1 MPSDPKPSFD
11 DALLST
17 MAQESDP
24 DSGEI
29 AAAWAARVAMEE
41 ASTLADHDG
50 APRPASAEVTII
62 DRYRVLRELGR
73 GGMGVTYLAY
83 DEALDRRVA
92 IKLVHPGIQG
102 GIRAQLRLRREAQ
115 ALARLAHPNIVHVY
129 EVGTYQER
137 VFIVMEFVRGQT
149 LDAWLAAGERT
160 WPQILDVFRQAGK
173 GLRAAHEAGLVHRD
187 FKPANVLV
195 GDDDRVRV
203 VDFGL
208 ARLAEQLDTPDT
220 IDTDTGSMEE
230 DASGSSDLDLSLTRT
245 GARLGTPAYMAP
257 EQLAGRTVDV
267 RSDQFSF
274 CVSLF
279 EALYADRPFAGNN
292 AAALQDSIERGLPR
306 RVAQDSPVPAW
317 VEQVVTRGLAAD
329 PAARWPSMEA
339 LLDALARDPAQVRR
353 RLLLGGALGL
363 SLLSLGAAIV
373 AVIAVEQGARAERC
387 SSAADELDE
396 TWNPARRQAVQQ
408 AILATGVPF
417 AADTWE
423 RTAAALDRYADE
435 WTEASTDA
443 CEDTIVRVEQ
453 SEDVRYLR
461 VLCLAERRRSMHALA
476 QALTDV
482 DAESITEAA
491 GAVNTLPRIASC
503 TDMNYLRA
511 RVRPPRNADVAAQ
524 VDALRSQLAL
534 AAEKEEIGQYEA
546 GLALAQDVARAAI
559 RLDYPPLM
567 AEVWLRVGSLQ
578 AELGAHAEAEA
589 ILRDAFFEARRSDHR
604 EVAGEAAARLVFVLG
619 ERMSRFEDARTWGLH
634 AEIEIE
640 AAGSP
645 ELRALLLNNLG
656 QSFLRQQ
663 RHAEAAEHLK
673 KAVDIA
679 TRALG
684 PEHPDVGRWINN
696 LGLVAKEQGHYE
708 QAEAHHRKALAIIE
722 QALGPEHPHV
732 AIMTYNLGQAL
743 QARGDHE
750 QAALQYRNALVH
762 MERSLDSGHLLM
774 AWPLLSLASL
784 HLDSGQPAKALPLAE
799 HALRVLEPH
808 PVDAASDLAEA
819 RFVVAR
825 VLAAIGQA
833 GDMPRAIALAHQARD
848 VYRDIWRATP
858 SPAHERALAE
868 ITVWLSEVDASPGRA
883 PSAPSTPGQ

>member
-1 MPSDPKPSFD
+1 MPSEPKPSFK
-11 DALLST
+11 DALVST
-17 MAQESDP
+17 MAQESESDA
-24 DSGEI
+24 DV

-41 ASTLADHDG
+41 ASTLAEHDG
-50 APRPASAEVTII
+50 PDAPRSLASSEVTII
-62 DRYRVLRELGR
+62 DRYRVLREIGR

-115 ALARLAHPNIVHVY
+115 ALARLAHPHIVHVY
-129 EVGTYQER
+129 EVGSYQER

-160 WPQILDVFRQAGK
+160 WPAVLEVFRQAGK
-173 GLRAAHEAGLVHRD
+173 GLRAAHESGLVHRD

-208 ARLAEQLDTPDT
+208 ARLAEQLDTLDT
-220 IDTDTGSMEE
+220 LDTDQGSME
-230 DASGSSDLDLSLTRT
+230 DGSSGSSELDLSLTRT

-257 EQLAGRTVDV
+257 EQLAGRIVDV

-274 CVSLF
+274 CVSLY
-279 EALYADRPFAGNN
+279 EALYADRPFAGAS
-292 AAALQDSIERGLPR
+292 AAALQDSIERGVPR
-306 RVAQDSPVPAW
+306 RVTQDSTVPVW
-317 VEQVVTRGLAAD
+317 VDQAVTRGLAAD

-339 LLDALARDPAQVRR
+339 LLGALARDPAQIWRR
-353 RLLLGGALGL
+353 RVLAGALGL

-387 SSAADELDE
+387 SGAADELGE
-396 TWNPARRQAVQQ
+396 TWSPARRQAVQQ
-408 AILATGVPF
+408 AILATGVPY
-417 AADTWE
+417 AADTWQ
-423 RTAAALDRYADE
+423 RTATALDRYADE
-435 WTEASTDA
+435 WAEASTDA

-461 VLCLAERRRSMHALA
+461 VLCLAERRRSMHALV

-482 DAESITEAA
+482 DATSITEAA
-491 GAVNTLPRIASC
+491 GAVNTLPRIESC
-503 TDMNYLRA
+503 TDMNYLRS
-511 RVRPPRNADVAAQ
+511 RVRPPRDSEVAAQ

-534 AAEKEEIGQYEA
+534 AAEQEEIGQYEA
-546 GLALAQDVARAAI
+546 GLALAQDVARAASQ
-559 RLDYPPLM
+559 LDYPPLM
-567 AEVWLRVGSLQ
+567 AEVWLRVGSLR
-578 AELGAHAEAEA
+578 AELGAHAQAEA
-589 ILRDAFFEARRSDHR
+589 ILRDAFFEARRAEHR

-619 ERMSRFEDARTWGLH
+619 ERMDRFEDARTWALH

-663 RHAEAAEHLK
+663 RHAEAAEHLQ
-673 KAVDIA
+673 KAVDLA

-684 PEHPDVGRWINN
+684 PEHPDVGRWLNN

-708 QAEAHHRKALAIIE
+708 QAEAHNRKALAIIE
-722 QALGPEHPHV
+722 PALGPEHPHV
-732 AIMTYNLGQAL
+732 AILTYNLGQVL
-743 QARGDHE
+743 QAQGDRE
-750 QAALQYRNALVH
+750 QAALHYRSALAK

-774 AWPLLSLASL
+774 AWPLLSLAAL
-784 HLDSGQPAKALPLAE
+784 HLEGGQPAKALPLAE
-799 HALRVLEPH
+799 HALRVLEAH
-808 PVDAASDLAEA
+808 PDAASDIAEA
-819 RFVVAR
+819 RFTVAR
-825 VLAAIGQA
+825 ALAAAGQ
-833 GDMPRAIALAHQARD
+833 DMPRAIALARQARAA
-848 VYRDIWRATP
+848 YRAAA
-858 SPAHERALAE
+858 SPADKRALADVE
-868 ITVWLSEVDASPGRA
+868 TWLSVHARA
-883 PSAPSTPGQ
+883 PSAPGQ

>member
-1 MPSDPKPSFD
+1 MPSESKPSFE

-17 MAQESDP
+17 MAQENEP
-24 DSGEI
+24 DGDEV
-29 AAAWAARVAMEE
+29 AAAWAARLAMEE
-41 ASTLADHDG
+41 ARTLADHEG
-50 APRPASAEVTII
+50 APRLASADVTII
-62 DRYRVLRELGR
+62 GGYRVLRELGR

-83 DEALDRRVA
+83 DEDLERKVA

-149 LDAWLAAGERT
+149 LDAWLASGERT
-160 WPQILDVFRQAGK
+160 WPQILDVLRQAGK

-230 DASGSSDLDLSLTRT
+230 TGSSDLDLSLTRT

-279 EALYADRPFAGNN
+279 EALYADRPFAGES
-292 AAALQDSIERGLPR
+292 AAALQDSIERGQPR
-306 RVAQDSPVPAW
+306 RVPQDSPVPAW
-317 VEQVVTRGLAAD
+317 VEQVVVRGLAAD
-329 PAARWPSMEA
+329 PAARWPSMQA

-353 RLLLGGALGL
+353 RLLLGGAVGL
-363 SLLSLGAAIV
+363 SFLSLGAAIV

-387 SSAADELDE
+387 SAAADELDE

-423 RTAAALDRYADE
+423 RTATALDRYADE

-461 VLCLAERRRSMHALA
+461 VLCLAERRRSMHALV

-491 GAVNTLPRIASC
+491 SAVNTLPRIASC
-503 TDMNYLRA
+503 IDMNYLRS
-511 RVRPPRNADVAAQ
+511 RVEPPRDSDVATQ
-524 VDALRSQLAL
+524 VEALRSQLAL

-546 GLALAQDVARAAI
+546 GLALAQDVARAAS

-578 AELGAHAEAEA
+578 AELGAHAEADA

-619 ERMSRFEDARTWGLH
+619 ERMSRFEEARTWALH

-656 QSFLRQQ
+656 QSYLRQQ

-708 QAEAHHRKALAIIE
+708 EAEAHHRKALAIIE
-722 QALGPEHPHV
+722 RALGPEHPHV
-732 AIMTYNLGQAL
+732 AFLTYNLGQAL
-743 QARGDHE
+743 HARGDRE
-750 QAALQYRNALVH
+750 QAEIHYRDALVK
-762 MERSLDSGHLLM
+762 MERSLDPGHPLR
-774 AWPLLSLASL
+774 ASPLLSLATL
-784 HLDSGQPAKALPLAE
+784 HLEDGQPAKALPLAE

-808 PVDAASDLAEA
+808 AEDAASELAEA
-819 RFVVAR
+819 RFLIAR
-825 VLAAIGQA
+825 ALAAAGQA
-833 GDMPRAIALAHQARD
+833 GDMPRAIALARQARD
-848 VYRDIWRATP
+848 TYRATA
-858 SPAHERALAE
+858 SHAHERALAD
-868 ITVWLSEVDASPGRA
+868 VNAWLAEREAPPTRP
-883 PSAPSTPGQ
+883 PSAPGQ

>member
-1 MPSDPKPSFD
+1 MPSERKPSFE

-17 MAQESDP
+17 MAREGDRDADEVA
-24 DSGEI
+24 DSLAERI
-29 AAAWAARVAMEE
+29 AMEE
-41 ASTLADHDG
+41 ASTLSDHEG
-50 APRPASAEVTII
+50 GPRIASVEITII

-83 DEALDRRVA
+83 DQALERNVA

-137 VFIVMEFVRGQT
+137 VFIAMEFVRGQT
-149 LDAWLAAGERT
+149 LDAWLASGERAWT
-160 WPQILDVFRQAGK
+160 DILEVFRQAGK
-173 GLRAAHEAGLVHRD
+173 GLRAAHAAGLVHRD

-220 IDTDTGSMEE
+220 IDSDTGSMEE
-230 DASGSSDLDLSLTRT
+230 TSSELDLSLTRT

-279 EALYADRPFAGNN
+279 EALYADRPFTGDT

-317 VEQVVTRGLAAD
+317 VEQVVVRGLAAD

-339 LLDALARDPAQVRR
+339 LLDALARDPVQVRR

-373 AVIAVEQGARAERC
+373 AVIAVEQGARAQRC
-387 SSAADELDE
+387 SAAADELDE

-408 AILATGVPF
+408 AILSTNVPY
-417 AADTWE
+417 AADTWG

-453 SEDVRYLR
+453 SEDVRHLR
-461 VLCLAERRRSMHALA
+461 VLCLAERRRSMHALV

-491 GAVNTLPRIASC
+491 SAVNTLPRIASC
-503 TDMNYLRA
+503 TDMNYLRS
-511 RVRPPRNADVAAQ
+511 RVRPPRNAEVAAQ

-546 GLALAQDVARAAI
+546 GLALAQDVARAAR

-619 ERMSRFEDARTWGLH
+619 ERMSRFEDARTWALH

-640 AAGSP
+640 AAGSL

-656 QSFLRQQ
+656 QSYLRQQ
-663 RHAEAAEHLK
+663 RHAEAAEHLTR
-673 KAVDIA
+673 AVDLA

-684 PEHPDVGRWINN
+684 PDHPDVGRWINN

-708 QAEAHHRKALAIIE
+708 QAEAHHRRALAILE
-722 QALGPEHPHV
+722 PALGSEHPHV
-732 AIMTYNLGQAL
+732 ASMTYNLGQAL
-743 QARGDHE
+743 HARGDRE
-750 QAALQYRNALVH
+750 QAASHYRDALVK
-762 MERSLDSGHLLM
+762 MERSLGSGHVLM
-774 AWPLLSLASL
+774 AWPLSSLAAL
-784 HLDSGQPAKALPLAE
+784 HLESGQTASALPLAE
-799 HALRVLEPH
+799 RALRVLEAH
-808 PVDAASDLAEA
+808 PADTASDLAEA
-819 RFVVAR
+819 RFLLAR
-825 VLAAIGQA
+825 ALAAGGQA
-833 GDMPRAIALAHQARD
+833 GDMPRALALARQARD
-848 VYRDIWRATP
+848 TYRATP
-858 SPAHERALAE
+858 GPAHERALAE
-868 ITVWLSEVDASPGRA
+868 INAWLAERDAPPTRP
-883 PSAPSTPGQ
+883 PSAPGP